1 MTMTYNSLI
10 LEIQAYLER
19 TDASTAA
26 NIPNFISNAEY
37 RISKDLDGN
46 LGLVQ
51 YITDT
56 FLVGNGVIQKPARW
70 RRTLT
75 FRFGTGVG
83 FNKQVQ
89 MYNRTYDFC
98 NSYWPDRTQMSATTP
113 PKYYADY
120 GYYNWLVVPTPAIAY
135 PYEIGYIELVEPLSI
150 ANQTNWLTNYAP
162 TALLFATL
170 LEATPYLKDDE
181 RIPTWTANYQDSI
194 NGLKTQDVGRYT
206 DRASNREAD

>member
-10 LEIQAYLER
+10 LEVQAYLER
-19 TDASTAA
+19 ADASTVS

-51 YITDT
+51 YVANT
-56 FLVGNGVIQKPARW
+56 FTVANGVIAKPARW

-75 FRFGTGVG
+75 FRFGSGVG
-83 FNKQVQ
+83 FNKNNQL
-89 MYNRTYDFC
+89 YNRVYDFC
-98 NSYWPDRTQMSATTP
+98 NNYWPDRTVLAP
-113 PKYYADY
+113 PKFYADY
-120 GYYNWLVVPTPAIAY
+120 GYYNWLVVPTPDIAY
-135 PYEIGYIELVEPLSI
+135 PYEIGYIELVEPLSL

-162 TALLFATL
+162 TALLFGTL
-170 LEATPYLKDDE
+170 LEATPFLKDDE

-194 NGLKTQDVGRYT
+194 SGLKQQDSGRYT
-206 DRASNREAD
+206 DRVSDRESD